1 MTDAHIRK
9 LEAIS
14 GALGEELEDVVNDV
28 KSVAR
33 QSPDNEE
40 DQDAIWEREL
50 IDLLKRLKGTFS
62 L

>member
-1 MTDAHIRK
+1 MTDAHIRE